1 MLLCDELNLIKKMMK
16 KHPPTPFKVEIFE
29 YGFQSALENFQG
41 QALRNCPVGNFSEGA
56 SLQGK
61 RIISCLLRG
70 A

>member
-1 MLLCDELNLIKKMMK
+1 MMVPVSTNMQ
-16 KHPPTPFKVEIFE
+16 PPQCGTSSMGLWISIGLREFP
-29 YGFQSALENFQG
+29 G

-70 A
+70 PE